1 MSRHTLDPGPVKE
14 VKAPPIKCRDA
25 RNPIDPMTPLL
36 RDQIECPNA
45 TDCMGRLGGTI
56 VDIPCSLHASW
67 LRKQGSVVD
76 SERGFTALPALRRP
90 TQYPIWLCLPPVPP
104 AACNR
109 DENTQQCQPE
119 APNPKREVEHR

>member
-56 VDIPCSLHASW
+56 VDILLFACKLVEET
-67 LRKQGSVVD
+67 G
-76 SERGFTALPALRRP
+76 ERRGPGKGIHGLPALRRP